1 MTGGRG
7 GGLNDI
13 EVRPVDLL
21 AQERMLS
28 DPQRMDKIFVHLASG
43 GTLTDYC
50 ELVGQPYSELM
61 VWINADQVRKLK
73 YEEGKKAR
81 QEWLFERVLE
91 EYKALS
97 MLNTGDLY
105 DENGALRPSTEWGRL
120 GACIAGV
127 ESMEV
132 TEMVDGEKVPVGT
145 IKKVKLYDKTKT
157 LEAMG
162 RYLKMFTDVLEIK
175 GEVSLKAALEDAE
188 RRVVEVRAGA
198 VDSEVIEPEN
208 VNEPAS
214 EYEDDQVPI

>member
-1 MTGGRG
+1 MSARSG
-7 GGLNDI
+7 GGLKDI

-97 MLNTGDLY
+97 MLNLSSLY
-105 DENGALRPSTEWGRL
+105 DENGALRPSAEWGKL

-145 IKKVKLYDKTKT
+145 VKKVKLYDKTKT

-162 RYLKMFTDVLEIK
+162 RYLKMFTDVLEIR

-188 RRVVEVRAGA
+188 RRVVEVRSSA
-198 VDSEVIEPEN
+198 VDSEIIEPDN
-208 VNEPAS
+208 VT
-214 EYEDDQVPI
+214 EDDGEQIPI

>member
-1 MTGGRG
+1 MGADGVGGGRG
-7 GGLNDI
+7 LKDI

-21 AQERMLS
+21 VQERMLS
-28 DPQRMDKIFVHLASG
+28 DPQRIDKIFMHLASG

-50 ELVGQPYSELM
+50 ELVGQPYSEVM
-61 VWINADQVRKLK
+61 IWINGDQTRKLK

-91 EYKALS
+91 EYKSLS
-97 MLNTGDLY
+97 TLNLASLY
-105 DENGALRPSTEWGRL
+105 DENGALKPSAEWGRL

-132 TEMVDGEKVPVGT
+132 TETVDGERVPVGT

-162 RYLKMFTDVLEIK
+162 RYLKMFTDVLEIR

-188 RRVVEVRAGA
+188 RRVVEVAGRN
-198 VDSEVIEPEN
+198 VDSGVIEPEN
-208 VNEPAS
+208 VS
-214 EYEDDQVPI
+214 EDEQVPI

>member
-1 MTGGRG
+1 MSGRNG
-7 GGLNDI
+7 GGLKDI

-61 VWINADQVRKLK
+61 VWINGDQVRKLK

-97 MLNTGDLY
+97 MLNLSSLY
-105 DENGALRPSTEWGRL
+105 DENGALRPSAEWGKL

-145 IKKVKLYDKTKT
+145 VKKVKLYDKTKT

-162 RYLKMFTDVLEIK
+162 RYLKMFTDVLEIR

-188 RRVVEVRAGA
+188 RRVVEVRSSA
-198 VDSEVIEPEN
+198 VDSEIIEPDN
-208 VNEPAS
+208 VT
-214 EYEDDQVPI
+214 EDDGEQIPI

>member
-1 MTGGRG
+1 MSARG
-7 GGLNDI
+7 AGGLKDI

-28 DPQRMDKIFVHLASG
+28 DPQRMDKIFMHLASG

-97 MLNTGDLY
+97 MLNLSSLY
-105 DENGALRPSTEWGRL
+105 DENGALRPSAEWGKL

-145 IKKVKLYDKTKT
+145 VKKVKLYDKTKT

-162 RYLKMFTDVLEIK
+162 RYLKMFTDVLEIR

-198 VDSEVIEPEN
+198 VDSEIIEPEN
-208 VNEPAS
+208 IT
-214 EYEDDQVPI
+214 EDDQVPI